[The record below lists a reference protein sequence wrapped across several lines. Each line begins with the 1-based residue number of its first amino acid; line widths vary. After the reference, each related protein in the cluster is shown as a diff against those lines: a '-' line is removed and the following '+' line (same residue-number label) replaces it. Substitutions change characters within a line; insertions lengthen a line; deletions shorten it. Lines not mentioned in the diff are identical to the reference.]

1 MIQSYINAI
10 TPLISNTSSVVFQ
23 EDCIRTKSCQ
33 GNGWLC
39 HNRGSANYDIVC
51 GGLYEIDFNASV
63 SSAEA
68 GVIALALF
76 SNGEE
81 IAGTR
86 MIETIAAADDYANI
100 GINKKIKV
108 CCNGNA
114 NISVRAIPAVSTPTD
129 ETTIIETIPPIIAS
143 ANFSITR
150 ICG

>member
-1 MIQSYINAI
+1 MIQSYINTI
-10 TPLISNTSSVVFQ
+10 TPLVSNTSSVVFQ

-51 GGLYEIDFNASV
+51 GGLYEIDFNATV
-63 SSAEA
+63 SSATA

-86 MIETIAAADDYANI
+86 MIETIAGADDYANI

-108 CCNGNA
+108 CCNGDA
-114 NISVRAIPAVSTPTD
+114 NISVRAISTVPTPSD
-129 ETTIIETIPPIIAS
+129 PTTPIDTVVPIIAS
-143 ANFSITR
+143 ANLSITR
-150 ICG
+150 LK